1 MTNRKIVNNTRRNLA
16 LLWTVLLTTCC
27 LHEASANDHYNF
39 SRKPLK
45 DTAFVRLPLGCVKA
59 DGWLKQQLILQK
71 EGLTGH
77 AEELYGDIGDAG
89 WIGGNNDSW
98 ERGPYYAKGLIPL
111 AYILDDAGLIQ
122 KSQKW
127 INVVLKSQKANGDFG
142 PRERNWWPNMI
153 VLYYMRD
160 CYEVTNDARIIPF
173 MAKYFQ
179 FQLESLSSRDL
190 NSESGWAKARGG
202 DNIDIVLWLYN
213 HNGDANLLKLAD
225 LLDSQTNDWTTYYTT
240 GKGNNWRP
248 DHIVNVMQGLKKPP
262 LWYLRSGKAADRD
275 AFLQAT
281 GKDGWLMKSYGRID
295 GMVNGSEPLSD
306 LSSTEGTELCAI
318 VERILS
324 SSIALR
330 VLGHPVIGDQI
341 ERVAYNALPAI
352 LKYDIK
358 GMRYYS
364 LVNQPKNTNEE
375 LGFRHNGKEQ
385 NAICPSPHSGYGCC
399 RSNFH
404 FGWPKFVQHM
414 WMATADNGLAVAAYG
429 PSRVTAKVAE
439 GTEVTITQVTDYP
452 FRDTIALEVSTPST
466 VRFPL
471 KLRIP
476 GWCTKP
482 VVKVNGSAMADVK
495 PGTYHTI
502 DRQWRNGDSVS
513 ITFPMKAKASVW
525 INNSVGIERGPL
537 VYSLL
542 IKESWK
548 TVSSMLGGRFKTEEI
563 MPASPWN
570 YGLAITDL
578 DKPDSGISVVESA
591 MPVQPFKASD
601 APIKLIVD
609 ARRVPSWGNFRKD
622 LPGRAEEPPIGPIV
636 STEPIEKVTLIPFGS
651 TELRITYFPYVGKD
665 RSFSLFKSPITAYA
679 GYGGSIS
686 PCGRQVVAVGGSQT
700 FTITPIA
707 GCTIKKVMVDGKN
720 VGAVSEYTFGKMTSS
735 PHTITASFNAK
746 IEKGSVPRKGD
757 LLLALNSAA
766 LPDSGVIESWTT
778 VVPAGGAVKP
788 IAGPKAEIIAGKK
801 FVDNAY
807 SAGDGFLFK
816 QYTKPIACNGV
827 SAIVVV
833 KPIRVDVPVA
843 WTSVI
848 DVFYDRLVLGVVRES
863 GQVIIRR
870 NGSRIASDA
879 AIPNGQT
886 TILSLVVQAD
896 GKCKVYANGVE
907 ILSDDSTSDM
917 TALVPGVQGAYG
929 SSITIGRNLPD
940 RWSTYNGKIGDVF
953 LYKTALSD
961 AERKKLESHL
971 IGKLMAD

>member
-1 MTNRKIVNNTRRNLA
+1 MKHTRRHLA
-16 LLWTVLLTTCC
+16 RLLITLLTTCC

-45 DTAFVRLPLGCVKA
+45 DTAFVRLPLGSVKA

-89 WIGGNNDSW
+89 WIGGKNDSW

-111 AYILDDAGLIQ
+111 AYILDDAGLIK

-127 INVVLKSQKANGDFG
+127 IDVVLKSQRADGDFG

-160 CYEVTNDARIIPF
+160 YYEATNDARVIPF

-179 FQLESLSSRDL
+179 FQLKSLSASDL

-213 HNGDANLLKLAD
+213 RNGDASLLELAD

-248 DHIVNVMQGLKKPP
+248 DHIVNCMQGLKRPP
-262 LWYLRSGKAADRD
+262 LWYLRSGKAADRE

-306 LSSTEGTELCAI
+306 LSSTEGTELCGV

-330 VLGHPVIGDQI
+330 VLGNPVIGDQM

-352 LKYDIK
+352 LKHDIK
-358 GMRYYS
+358 GLRYYS

-375 LGFRHNGKEQ
+375 LGFMHNGKDQ
-385 NAICPSPHSGYGCC
+385 RALTPSPDSGYGCC

-429 PSRVTAKVAE
+429 PGRVTAKVAD
-439 GTEVTITQVTDYP
+439 GVKVTITQVTDYP
-452 FRDTIALEVSTPST
+452 FRDTVALNVSTPST

-482 VVKVNGSAMADVK
+482 VVSINGSTIEGVQ

-502 DRQWRNGDSVS
+502 ERPWRDGDSVR

-548 TVSSMLGGRFKTEEI
+548 TVSSKLDGRFKTEEI
-563 MPASPWN
+563 TATSPWN
-570 YGLAITDL
+570 YGLAIADL
-578 DKPDSGISVVESA
+578 DKPDAGISVVESA

-601 APIKLIVD
+601 APIKLTVD
-609 ARRVPSWGNFRKD
+609 ARKVSDWGNFRKD
-622 LPGRAEEPPIGPIV
+622 LPGRAEEPPIGPMV
-636 STEPIEKVTLIPFGS
+636 STEPIEKVTLVPFGS

-665 RSFSLFKSPITAYA
+665 TSFSQFKSPITAHA

-686 PCGRQVVAVGGSQT
+686 PYGRQVVPVGGEQT
-700 FTITPIA
+700 FTITPIP
-707 GCTIKKVMVDGKN
+707 GCTIKSVMVDGKN
-720 VGAVSEYTFGKMTSS
+720 VGAVSEYTFEKTSS
-735 PHTITASFNAK
+735 APHTITASFNAK
-746 IEKGSVPRKGD
+746 VEKGSVPRKGD
-757 LLLALNSAA
+757 LLLALNSEA
-766 LPDSGVIESWTT
+766 LPDSGVIESWATS
-778 VVPAGGAVKP
+778 VPAGGAVKR
-788 IAGPKAEIIAGKK
+788 IAGPKAEMIAGKK
-801 FVDNAY
+801 FVDNGH
-807 SAGDGFLFK
+807 SDGDGFLFK
-816 QYTKPIACNGV
+816 QYTAPIACNGV
-827 SAIVVV
+827 SAVVVV
-833 KPIRVDVPVA
+833 KPIRADAPVA
-843 WTSVI
+843 WTSVL
-848 DVFYDRLVLGVVRES
+848 DVFYDRLVLGVLRES

-870 NGSRIASDA
+870 NGSRIASEA

-886 TILSLVVQAD
+886 TVLSLIVQPD
-896 GKCKVYANGVE
+896 GKCKVYANGAE

-917 TALVPGVQGAYG
+917 TALVPGVHGAFG
-929 SSITIGRNLPD
+929 SSISIGRNLPD
-940 RWSTYNGKIGDVF
+940 RWSTYNGSIGDVL

-961 AERKKLESHL
+961 AERKQVESHL
-971 IGKLMAD
+971 VGKQLAD